1 MISSLWIAKTGLDA
15 QQTNMDVIANNLANV
30 STNGFKRQRA
40 VFEDLLYQTIRQPGA
55 QSSEQTTLPSGLQI
69 GTGVRPVATERLHSQ
84 GNLSQTNNSKDV
96 AIKGQGFFQVMLP
109 DGTSAYTRDGSFQVD
124 QNGQLVTA
132 GGFQVQ
138 PAITIP
144 ANALSITIGRDGVVS
159 VTQQGQAAPVQ
170 VGQLNLTTFMNDTG
184 LESIG
189 ENLYIETQ
197 SSGAPNES
205 TPGLNGAGLL
215 YQGYV
220 ETSNVNVAEELVN
233 MIQVQRAYEINSKA
247 VSTTDQMLQ
256 KLTQLLRGRRWGYA
270 TGSLILKMKVMQ
282 KYALHAYP
290 VMALMVATL
299 TGCAWIPAK
308 PLVQGRPR
316 RSRYL
321 ARYRWRM
328 APYFS
333 LRSRLIMA
341 ISRFLKIVDRVIS
354 AIRSRLC
361 YRKTSAPVKARRQ
374 MPAATAKPALVLIR
388 YRVICR
394 DYSVIPARI
403 WRPPAATLLMVKAA
417 RMPAIPL
424 AAR

>member
-96 AIKGQGFFQVMLP
+96 AIKGQG
-109 DGTSAYTRDGSFQVD
+109 SFQVD

-189 ENLYIETQ
+189 ENLYTETQ

-256 KLTQLLRGRRWGYA
+256 KLTQL
-270 TGSLILKMKVMQ
+270 
-282 KYALHAYP
+282 
-290 VMALMVATL
+290 
-299 TGCAWIPAK
+299 
-308 PLVQGRPR
+308 
-316 RSRYL
+316 
-321 ARYRWRM
+321 
-328 APYFS
+328 
-333 LRSRLIMA
+333 
-341 ISRFLKIVDRVIS
+341 
-354 AIRSRLC
+354 
-361 YRKTSAPVKARRQ
+361 
-374 MPAATAKPALVLIR
+374 
-388 YRVICR
+388 
-394 DYSVIPARI
+394 
-403 WRPPAATLLMVKAA
+403 
-417 RMPAIPL
+417 
-424 AAR
+424 